1 MQLLRRSSCVALAL
15 SALGCAAPAAPT
27 FLAAQPAAA
36 AVASS
41 SAGSSSSGGSDSLE
55 QAAKRAGDTG
65 RKVAMYLI
73 GLAFAAGAVILIFK
87 RDFREA
93 AAIFGVG
100 ILAILLATPAGV
112 NTLKSTVDALF
123 N

>member
-1 MQLLRRSSCVALAL
+1 MHLFRRCCSLVLAL
-15 SALGCAAPAAPT
+15 TALMCAAPATPT
-27 FLAAQPAAA
+27 FLAPQPAAA
-36 AVASS
+36 AIVSS
-41 SAGSSSSGGSDSLE
+41 SASSSSSGGSDSLE

-93 AAIFGVG
+93 AAIFGIG